1 MRTGPH
7 SACPHALPPLP
18 PRARPL
24 PSKACCSRT
33 SERPATDP
41 QPLPKKT
48 LTRAQSLPTHK
59 SPSPSPTRAGQPQK
73 PLPGSR
79 SVHESQAGDDR
90 AGPACRPA
98 ELPFCSLDTELGPS
112 LRRAGG
118 PAAGGPP
125 RRVRPGCTPGP
136 WGGLPGPCRPGH
148 RFRLLDSSPCVENRD
163 ALYHGLVWRDKE
175 AWHLLAAKVS
185 PAFAP
190 PSPRLLGGFPSVPTK
205 A

>member
-18 PRARPL
+18 PPAGEVRARLL

-41 QPLPKKT
+41 QPLPKKA

-59 SPSPSPTRAGQPQK
+59 SPSPGPTRAGQPQK
-73 PLPGSR
+73 PLLGSR
-79 SVHESQAGDDR
+79 SVHESQAGHGR
-90 AGPACRPA
+90 ARPACRPA
-98 ELPFCSLDTELGPS
+98 ELPFCSLDTELGLS

-125 RRVRPGCTPGP
+125 RRVRSGCTPGS
-136 WGGLPGPCRPGH
+136 WGASRAPDAPAIASASWTACPAWRAGTPSTTAWCGGTRRRGTSWLPR
-148 RFRLLDSSPCVENRD
+148 
-163 ALYHGLVWRDKE
+163 
-175 AWHLLAAKVS
+175 
-185 PAFAP
+185 
-190 PSPRLLGGFPSVPTK
+190 
-205 A
+205 